1 MKRKLIDK
9 SNKLTLEV
17 DEWFD
22 YVEKYL
28 SITVDDIRSLK
39 EGQSES
45 FLFIDRNFLDVLSRG
60 INDIE
65 EELFIYDKFYSGKYT
80 RKNKDSLKGTFEYG
94 GKLKGDVNENFEFH
108 VMIEEAKMWY
118 PLHNDYTL
126 TDICLPGVKEY
137 IGIHS
142 SKLEGSRKIGWR
154 GVCVRYSDVNKIL
167 LLLIN

>member
-28 SITVDDIRSLK
+28 AITVDDIRSLK

-65 EELFIYDKFYSGKYT
+65 EELFIYDKFYCGKYT
-80 RKNKDSLKGTFEYG
+80 RKSMDSLKGKFEYG
-94 GKLKGDVNENFEFH
+94 GKLKDVVEDFEFH
-108 VMIEEAKMWY
+108 VKIEEAKMWY

-126 TDICLPGVKEY
+126 TDICLPRAKDY

-142 SKLEGSRKIGWR
+142 SKLKGSRKIGWR
-154 GVCVRYSDVNKIL
+154 GFCVRYSDVNKIP